1 MKNVWVLIALTHLFV
16 VTNSN
21 AAEKVSFERFE
32 IDPLFRSEGVA
43 AADLNRD
50 GKRDIV
56 VGDLWYAAPDWKPHE
71 IRNPRKP
78 NRGGYTEAFAVY
90 TDDFNGD
97 EWADVLV
104 VPFHGK
110 DAKWYE
116 NPKNKD
122 GHWTERVAF
131 KGTGNET
138 RLYTDSLFPGKKVFL
153 MGVEE
158 KMIAWIAVPED
169 PTGPWEVHDISGP
182 SGKAAAHRFAHGL
195 GVGDVNGDGR
205 SDVMYKDG
213 WWEQPAS
220 GEKHKEPWVFH
231 QQRIVGDN
239 IADMYTLDADG
250 DGRNDIFCTSAHGRG
265 FYWCKQAGDAKSP
278 AFEATKLN
286 ELIYETHSLNYV
298 DVNGDGTKDFVTGRR
313 FFAHGFRPEKAR
325 EPSELYWFEVK
336 TSKGGTPEL
345 MPHKVDDQ
353 SGVGAQFVT
362 TDFNG
367 DKKVDIVIS
376 NRKGVFLFLQD

>member
-1 MKNVWVLIALTHLFV
+1 MKNVWGLIALTHLFV
-16 VTNSN
+16 ATTAN

-43 AADLNRD
+43 TADLNRD

-138 RLYTDSLFPGKKVFL
+138 RLYTDSLFPGK
-153 MGVEE
+153 
-158 KMIAWIAVPED
+158 
-169 PTGPWEVHDISGP
+169 
-182 SGKAAAHRFAHGL
+182 
-195 GVGDVNGDGR
+195 
-205 SDVMYKDG
+205 
-213 WWEQPAS
+213 
-220 GEKHKEPWVFH
+220 
-231 QQRIVGDN
+231 
-239 IADMYTLDADG
+239 
-250 DGRNDIFCTSAHGRG
+250 
-265 FYWCKQAGDAKSP
+265 
-278 AFEATKLN
+278 
-286 ELIYETHSLNYV
+286 
-298 DVNGDGTKDFVTGRR
+298 
-313 FFAHGFRPEKAR
+313 
-325 EPSELYWFEVK
+325 
-336 TSKGGTPEL
+336 
-345 MPHKVDDQ
+345 
-353 SGVGAQFVT
+353 
-362 TDFNG
+362 
-367 DKKVDIVIS
+367 
-376 NRKGVFLFLQD
+376 